1 MAIQFTSHEVKDYLK
16 DKRKLKLFLAD
27 LFEREGQSLE
37 SLHYI
42 FCRDNYL
49 LEINRQFLQH
59 DTYTDIIT
67 FEMSE
72 DPAVTEG
79 EIYISIDRVL
89 ENADQFKVSLSREL
103 HRVIFHG
110 ALHLCGFKDKS
121 RKDAAIMR
129 SKEEEYLE
137 KYFGGAN

>member
-16 DKRKLKLFLAD
+16 NKRKLKLFLAD
-27 LFEREGQSLE
+27 LFAEEGQGLE

-42 FCRDNYL
+42 FCGDEYL
-49 LEINRQFLQH
+49 LDINRQFLQH

-72 DPAVTEG
+72 DPAITAG

-89 ENADQFKVSLSREL
+89 ENADQFKVPLAREL

-121 RKDAAIMR
+121 RKDIAVMR
-129 SKEEEYLE
+129 GKEDEYLQ
-137 KYFGGAN
+137 KYFDRQM